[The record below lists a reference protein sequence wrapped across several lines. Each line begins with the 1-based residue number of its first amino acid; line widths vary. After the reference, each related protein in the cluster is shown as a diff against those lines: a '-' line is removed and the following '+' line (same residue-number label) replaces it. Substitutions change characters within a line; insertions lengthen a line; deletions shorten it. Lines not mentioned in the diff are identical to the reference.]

1 MGYQPVTKKNTL
13 VQQSQTL
20 QSKVCIS
27 LKRLLI
33 VTFSIKT
40 ARIQGVPGV
49 LIQ

>member
-1 MGYQPVTKKNTL
+1 MGYQPVIKKNTL

-27 LKRLLI
+27 LKRLI